1 MSEEKMAI
9 LNMVAE
15 KKITAEEGVALLE
28 SLGTKVP
35 PQPANESEST
45 GRTHHRVRR
54 AAREGE
60 RAIRERERQARRD
73 ERHRNRQDRQK
84 SRQRREQSRTERQ
97 VHWQDKLDDLSR
109 MIEGVFGKDGFFGGH
124 GAFSKEGG
132 FGDMGFKGPNEPETQ
147 PFDIIEF
154 SPEQGAFLT
163 IENANGDIII
173 RGKDSDKIRLL
184 VPAGIDHETD
194 APQAHYDQDANHLQI
209 RSADQNLV
217 LELPW
222 QVSTA
227 TIKHQEGNLLIRDL
241 SMDLDLTLNDSNLSL
256 RDITGALH
264 TTAGDSNLSFKNL
277 ESTDFDLKF
286 SDGAATVALG
296 LLTEGSVKCVC
307 NDGSLALSL
316 PRLSAFDLSG
326 TISDGRITTNLNEDI
341 TESDGTIALT
351 HNGGGAEILLIG
363 SDGNIDVRLV
373 DPAVTETISENM
385 EEESTNE

>member
-1 MSEEKMAI
+1 
-9 LNMVAE
+9 
-15 KKITAEEGVALLE
+15 
-28 SLGTKVP
+28 
-35 PQPANESEST
+35 
-45 GRTHHRVRR
+45 
-54 AAREGE
+54 
-60 RAIRERERQARRD
+60 
-73 ERHRNRQDRQK
+73 
-84 SRQRREQSRTERQ
+84 
-97 VHWQDKLDDLSR
+97 
-109 MIEGVFGKDGFFGGH
+109 
-124 GAFSKEGG
+124 
-132 FGDMGFKGPNEPETQ
+132 
-147 PFDIIEF
+147 
-154 SPEQGAFLT
+154 
-163 IENANGDIII
+163 
-173 RGKDSDKIRLL
+173 
-184 VPAGIDHETD
+184 
-194 APQAHYDQDANHLQI
+194 
-209 RSADQNLV
+209 
-217 LELPW
+217 
-222 QVSTA
+222 
-227 TIKHQEGNLLIRDL
+227 
-241 SMDLDLTLNDSNLSL
+241 L